1 MLFVTNVI
9 ESILQHAITAVLIS
23 LDVNSLTAV
32 IIYHII
38 KALMT
43 VYHLDFDPFILIMEE
58 QLMTLINLYYHD
70 KKQLSQSSIFLNI
83 SGIINQHMETSNDPT
98 MQYME
103 HKVLTLIEAHEKKTK
118 RQTGTNE

>member
-9 ESILQHAITAVLIS
+9 EGILQHAITAVLIS

-43 VYHLDFDPFILIMEE
+43 VYHLD
-58 QLMTLINLYYHD
+58 
-70 KKQLSQSSIFLNI
+70 QSLDDIRS
-83 SGIINQHMETSNDPT
+83 
-98 MQYME
+98 
-103 HKVLTLIEAHEKKTK
+103 
-118 RQTGTNE
+118 

>member
-23 LDVNSLTAV
+23 LDVKSLTAV
-32 IIYHII
+32 IFYHII

-58 QLMTLINLYYHD
+58 QLMTLINLYYYD
-70 KKQLSQSSIFLNI
+70 KKQLSQK
-83 SGIINQHMETSNDPT
+83 
-98 MQYME
+98 QYFF
-103 HKVLTLIEAHEKKTK
+103 KYLWYY
-118 RQTGTNE
+118 